1 VRQLARVVEHAVA
14 LSMGSEV
21 AVTDLPPDVTG
32 TELVDVVE
40 DGTLRGWSRRYAKL
54 VLDRCDG
61 NKRRACDVL
70 DISYHTLQSLLD
82 SGEDGA
88 KGRTR
93 TRSGTETTAPCED
106 DETER
111 LQACGSMVGIA
122 DGRTAG
128 VTDALR
134 SAGGPPGMPG
144 TERVL

>member
-1 VRQLARVVEHAVA
+1 
-14 LSMGSEV
+14 M
-21 AVTDLPPDVTG
+21 
-32 TELVDVVE
+32 VE

-93 TRSGTETTAPCED
+93 SRPGAEATARCED
-106 DETER
+106 DGTEH
-111 LQACGSMVGIA
+111 LQARTSMVGIA

-128 VTDALR
+128 VSDALR
-134 SAGGPPGMPG
+134 TSGGPPGMPG

>member
-1 VRQLARVVEHAVA
+1 
-14 LSMGSEV
+14 
-21 AVTDLPPDVTG
+21 
-32 TELVDVVE
+32 VE

-54 VLDRCDG
+54 VLDKCGG

-70 DISYHTLQSLLD
+70 DISYHTLQALLD
-82 SGEDGA
+82 GGEDGA
-88 KGRTR
+88 KGRVRTR
-93 TRSGTETTAPCED
+93 TGPELAAVCD
-106 DETER
+106 DRETER
-111 LQACGSMVGIA
+111 PQTCASMVGIA